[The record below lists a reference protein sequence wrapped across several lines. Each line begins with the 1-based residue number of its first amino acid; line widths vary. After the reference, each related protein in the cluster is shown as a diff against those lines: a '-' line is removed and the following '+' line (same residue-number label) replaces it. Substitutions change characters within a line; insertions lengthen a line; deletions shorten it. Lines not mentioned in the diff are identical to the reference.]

1 MRIAGLFSLM
11 LLCSLAYASASH
23 ATDIY
28 KCTAGNGEVTYQN
41 MPCPHGVKS
50 EKRVIDDTEPM
61 TTPPAPLPPVAPTP
75 PPLPAPAQLAAMP
88 PPPPGIPVMYGC
100 VRATDGT
107 PYTSNGPGQPY
118 LAPAG
123 VVGSYGSS
131 LSAQAVASAPELNR
145 GKVNGQMIGNNYVW
159 VQDSCHQL
167 SPEETCK
174 ALQDQLDENG
184 DKLRK
189 AFKSQQ
195 PPFEQ
200 RDAELRAQLKGCGP

>member
-1 MRIAGLFSLM
+1 MRLAGFVFLGVLGF
-11 LLCSLAYASASH
+11 LACVPASH

-28 KCTAGNGEVTYQN
+28 KCTASHGEVTYQN
-41 MPCPHGVKS
+41 MPCPHGAKS

-75 PPLPAPAQLAAMP
+75 PPPPAQLNALP

-131 LSAQAVASAPELNR
+131 LSAQAVPSAPEFNR

-200 RDAELRAQLKGCGP
+200 RDAELRAQLKGCGS

>member
-1 MRIAGLFSLM
+1 MRLAGF
-11 LLCSLAYASASH
+11 LCLVVLGWASYAPASH

-41 MPCPHGVKS
+41 MPCPRGAKS
-50 EKRVIDDTEPM
+50 EKRVIDDTEP
-61 TTPPAPLPPVAPTP
+61 TTSAPAPLPPAAP
-75 PPLPAPAQLAAMP
+75 PPAPSPAPFAPMP

-123 VVGSYGSS
+123 IVGNYGSS
-131 LSAQAVASAPELNR
+131 LSAQAAPSAPEINR
-145 GKVNGQMIGNNYVW
+145 VKPTGQMIGNNYVW
-159 VQDSCHQL
+159 VQDSCHEL

-200 RDAELRAQLKGCGP
+200 RDAELRAQLKGCGV

>member
-1 MRIAGLFSLM
+1 MRLAGFVFLM
-11 LLCSLAYASASH
+11 VLGLLAYAPASH

-28 KCTAGNGEVTYQN
+28 KCTTAKGEVTYQN
-41 MPCPHGVKS
+41 MPCPHGAKS

-61 TTPPAPLPPVAPTP
+61 TTPPAPLPPVAPAP
-75 PPLPAPAQLAAMP
+75 PVAAPPAQFSTMP

-118 LAPAG
+118 QAPAG

-131 LSAQAVASAPELNR
+131 LSAQAAPSAPEINR
-145 GKVNGQMIGNNYVW
+145 VKVNGQMIGNNYVW

-195 PPFEQ
+195 APFEQ
-200 RDAELRAQLKGCGP
+200 RDAELRAQLKGCAA